1 MSLVNPKQYI
11 ISARS
16 NGYKD
21 TAYAIAELTDNS
33 IQAGADKVEILIFE
47 NNSRGIDK
55 IAIVDNG
62 IGMSQ
67 QLLSSALGFGESGRE
82 KDSDGNLL
90 NDDTKGMGKFGMTHT
105 RKVLYLEG

>member
-21 TAYAIAELTDNS
+21 TAYAIAELADNS

-47 NNSRGIDK
+47 NQKRTIEE

-62 IGMSQ
+62 AGM
-67 QLLSSALGFGESGRE
+67 
-82 KDSDGNLL
+82 
-90 NDDTKGMGKFGMTHT
+90 
-105 RKVLYLEG
+105 